1 MNYVYQKG
9 VKIIDTSPSYK
20 NSEKVIGL
28 SKKKFKIIS
37 KIPKVPKN
45 IKNDLKSWIIKNHK
59 FKKNQKKIYG
69 ILVQNAEILLSKNSD
84 IIFNTLLNLKAGI
97 F

>member
-1 MNYVYQKG
+1 MITNKIVLGSANINHFYGLNKNKIEG
-9 VKIIDTSPSYK
+9 KIWINELCLPKRVKIIDTSPSYK

-45 IKNDLKSWIIKNHK
+45 IKKNDLKSWIIKK
-59 FKKNQKKIYG
+59 
-69 ILVQNAEILLSKNSD
+69 S
-84 IIFNTLLNLKAGI
+84 
-97 F
+97 